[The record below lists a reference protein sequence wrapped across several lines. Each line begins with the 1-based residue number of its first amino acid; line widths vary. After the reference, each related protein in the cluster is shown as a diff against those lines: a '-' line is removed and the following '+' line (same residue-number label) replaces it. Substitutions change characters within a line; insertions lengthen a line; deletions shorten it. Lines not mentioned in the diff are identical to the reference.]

1 MSIRKIVQ
9 CFAVVA
15 SIAVSATSAF
25 AQNTQIR
32 DGFWFS
38 GGLGFGTLGCDDCGG
53 RTNGLSGG
61 LSLGGTITPRFLLGV
76 GSDAWTRSDQGATLT
91 VGTFDARVRF
101 YPSTTGGFF
110 LTGGVGV
117 GSVTGSI
124 AGLGSSTETGLG
136 LLFGLGYDIRVA
148 KNTSI
153 TPYWSGFA
161 MRNSY
166 TDANVGQ
173 LGLAITLH

>member
-1 MSIRKIVQ
+1 MSIRKVVQ

-25 AQNTQIR
+25 AQNAQIR

-76 GSDAWTRSDQGATLT
+76 
-91 VGTFDARVRF
+91 
-101 YPSTTGGFF
+101 
-110 LTGGVGV
+110 
-117 GSVTGSI
+117 
-124 AGLGSSTETGLG
+124 
-136 LLFGLGYDIRVA
+136 
-148 KNTSI
+148 
-153 TPYWSGFA
+153 
-161 MRNSY
+161 
-166 TDANVGQ
+166 
-173 LGLAITLH
+173 